1 MSTQRKSS
9 RKERQSINEK
19 HGKLTK
25 DVSKGLKRSGD
36 KKKRKDNKKEHIQ
49 RKEMGGKDPLKEA
62 VFALGGDTQD
72 YQLVKDTSEE
82 DESGD
87 EVAEEDVSIEPAT
100 HTLNRRH

>member
-1 MSTQRKSS
+1 MSTQTKSS
-9 RKERQSINEK
+9 RRKERPSINEK

-25 DVSKGLKRSGD
+25 DVKHSGD
-36 KKKRKDNKKEHIQ
+36 KKKRKDNKKEHSR
-49 RKEMGGKDPLKEA
+49 RKETGGKDPLKEA

-72 YQLVKDTSEE
+72 YQLVKDISEE

-87 EVAEEDVSIEPAT
+87 EVAEEDVSIEPAR